1 MIAVTGIG
9 IISALGKGA
18 DVTYEALLNKKS
30 GIGCLHYLQTDHI
43 DIPCAEVPMS
53 DEEMKK
59 LLNLSPELPLTRT
72 SLMGMIAAKEALVS
86 AKLHAFN
93 GKRVA
98 FINGT
103 TVGGMEKSEEYYLD
117 FLENDS
123 HNVFIAEHDCGACT
137 ERIADYSGDFSFVTT
152 LSTACSSAANAV
164 ILGANLI
171 KNGLIDIALV
181 GGSEC
186 ITKFHLNGF
195 RTLMILDPN
204 PCRPFDETRAGLN
217 LGEGAGYIVIESEAS
232 CKGRGV
238 EPICTLAGYGNACD
252 AFHQTASSKDGKGAF
267 LAMQEALNMSG
278 LQPSDIDYINAHGTG
293 TTNNDASEGIAIARL
308 FGDSIPCVSSTKSAT
323 GHTTSASGGIESVIS
338 ILALQHQFIPANL
351 NFKTPMPELPFSPSA
366 ECLTNRAM
374 EHVLSNSF
382 GFGGNNSTL
391 IFSKL

>member
-117 FLENDS
+117 FL
-123 HNVFIAEHDCGACT
+123 
-137 ERIADYSGDFSFVTT
+137 
-152 LSTACSSAANAV
+152 
-164 ILGANLI
+164 
-171 KNGLIDIALV
+171 
-181 GGSEC
+181 
-186 ITKFHLNGF
+186 
-195 RTLMILDPN
+195 
-204 PCRPFDETRAGLN
+204 
-217 LGEGAGYIVIESEAS
+217 
-232 CKGRGV
+232 
-238 EPICTLAGYGNACD
+238 
-252 AFHQTASSKDGKGAF
+252 
-267 LAMQEALNMSG
+267 
-278 LQPSDIDYINAHGTG
+278 
-293 TTNNDASEGIAIARL
+293 
-308 FGDSIPCVSSTKSAT
+308 
-323 GHTTSASGGIESVIS
+323 
-338 ILALQHQFIPANL
+338 
-351 NFKTPMPELPFSPSA
+351 
-366 ECLTNRAM
+366 
-374 EHVLSNSF
+374 
-382 GFGGNNSTL
+382 
-391 IFSKL
+391 